1 MKTQKFKILSVFF
14 LAVFLSAFSSG
25 LYLSLRNSLPELAHY
40 SKHKELKA
48 NSNSNSGSEEFV
60 YEENETENENEI
72 ESGLE
77 LQALILPF
85 FASAIYNHV
94 VSDVNF
100 TFTFTQ
106 LFSTAK
112 PIYLSV
118 CNFRI

>member
-1 MKTQKFKILSVFF
+1 MKTQKFKILPVFF

-60 YEENETENENEI
+60 YEENETENEI

-85 FASAIYNHV
+85 FASAFYNHV